1 ENKAEFFSVKHR
13 FDDLINKTTAL
24 DLSLEKWTLNMPLIK
39 RRWKT
44 LIDPQDDLLA
54 FLKKRITQRKNDIA
68 SGKHSLDGDGNDF
81 VDAFFIKMEKD
92 QREGRHPSES
102 YKEDELLYDV
112 FDLWIAGQETTTITI
127 LWGLMHLIKNPEF
140 NPERYKEGGKALEQR
155 VIPFGIGKRSCI
167 GETLARAEIFL
178 ILANLI
184 SRYEMFEDPEAP
196 IDMESV
202 TPIGMM
208 HRPKNFNVILK
219 QILCF

>member
-1 ENKAEFFSVKHR
+1 
-13 FDDLINKTTAL
+13 
-24 DLSLEKWTLNMPLIK
+24 MPGCK
-39 RRWKT
+39 
-44 LIDPQDDLLA
+44 
-54 FLKKRITQRKNDIA
+54 
-68 SGKHSLDGDGNDF
+68 
-81 VDAFFIKMEKD
+81 
-92 QREGRHPSES
+92 
-102 YKEDELLYDV
+102 
-112 FDLWIAGQETTTITI
+112 
-127 LWGLMHLIKNPEF
+127 F

-196 IDMESV
+196 VDMESV

-219 QILCF
+219 QTLCF